1 MEEQITKQ
9 ELVDVSSFQEK
20 SFNYQLECLKLEID
34 LVDREITR
42 METITQNVKNFSI
55 VTWAAGITV
64 FLGQDT
70 LRKYIIF
77 TAFLPLVFWFVD
89 AWWIHLHIGA
99 KLRLKK
105 IKEFLNSEKLLESF
119 KQQRL
124 VEFTVLDILGRQYKG
139 TKEYE
144 LITNVPKI
152 MRYKELLFLYG
163 GLSTFSFVLGVVA
176 LFLW

>member
-55 VTWAAGITV
+55 VTWAGGITV
-64 FLGQDT
+64 FLGQDA
-70 LRKYIIF
+70 LRKYVIF
-77 TAFLPLVFWFVD
+77 TALLPLLFWFVD
-89 AWWIHLHIGA
+89 AWWIHLHAGV

-105 IKEFLNSEKLLESF
+105 INEFINGENLSESF

-124 VEFTVLDILGRQYKG
+124 VEFTVLDILGEQYRE
-139 TKEYE
+139 TKEYK
-144 LITNVPKI
+144 LITNVLKI
-152 MRYKELLFLYG
+152 MEYKELRFLYG
-163 GLSTFSFVLGVVA
+163 GLSTFSFVLGVLA